1 MERRQFLSWV
11 SVGALASSLPMVL
24 AACNQTEETAQTTT
38 PEGTA
43 ETPAVSEPRT
53 DGFKEFA
60 TVQELDEK
68 GKIKNSIADLLI
80 IRNPANNAI
89 VAVNPVCTH
98 QGCSVDW
105 KADAKEFV
113 CPCHSSKFA
122 VDGAVVNGP
131 ATQPLGTYEVKE
143 EGGAVLVKV
152 G

>member
-1 MERRQFLSWV
+1 MERRRFLGWI

-24 AACNQTEETAQTTT
+24 AACNQTEETGQAST
-38 PEGTA
+38 PEPAA
-43 ETPAVSEPRT
+43 ETPVVSEPRT
-53 DGFKEFA
+53 DGFQDFG

-68 GKIKNSIADLLI
+68 GEIKNSIADLLV
-80 IRNPANNAI
+80 IRNPANNEI

-105 KADAKEFV
+105 KADAKEFI
-113 CPCHSSKFA
+113 CPCHGSKFA
-122 VDGAVVNGP
+122 VDGAVANGP